1 MKTKRLL
8 IVLMAAVLGMPGVYA
23 QKVVVEGIKTIIDAS
38 ETNHTTDKKPQT
50 TTGTNS
56 ISCTQ
61 SISDIASGINN
72 EKVYKKFEVSKTDMR
87 QTDNSTTSN
96 WREAIDL
103 CAKLATDG
111 VGWRLPTQRELMLMW
126 VLKGELERTSG
137 FIPFVAEH
145 YWSATEGDGDFGATV
160 WFECGSTSGSRKRS
174 PNQRVRCIR
183 DI

>member
-23 QKVVVEGIKTIIDAS
+23 QKVVVDGIKTIIDAS
-38 ETNHTTDKKPQT
+38 ETNHTTHKKPQT

-56 ISCTQ
+56 TSCTQ
-61 SISDIASGINN
+61 SISDIASPINN
-72 EKVYKKFEVSKTDMR
+72 EKVYKKFEVSKTD
-87 QTDNSTTSN
+87 NSTTSN
-96 WREAIDL
+96 WSESIDL

-137 FIPFVAEH
+137 FIPFVVAKS
-145 YWSATEGDGDFGATV
+145 YWSATEEDSDFGANV
-160 WFECGSTSGSRKRS
+160 RFDNGFTSGFLKRS
-174 PNQRVRCIR
+174 PDYRVRCVR